1 MYPPHQLGY
10 GWLWGAGMIEA
21 GQHEGQSP
29 DAKLMRL
36 RYAGSCETCNA
47 TLSAGTTAWYDRS
60 RRKVRCQSCLP
71 SAPEAQPFA
80 SGTAGD
86 SAAREY
92 QRRSERHQQK
102 VQTQLAEDAAWRKQ
116 VKHDHP
122 ILGGIVSLV
131 TPKPAQGPEPQ
142 HVKAWKTGSD
152 GERKV
157 GARLDAWAEATGGR
171 VLHDRRIPP
180 GKANIDHI
188 ALNSESVWIIDAKEY
203 KGTVSSSGGILTQPE
218 LHIAGRRKTHL
229 ADAVRSQM
237 DRVAAALDAAAAGDR
252 RPLVFGVLCFVGA
265 DWPLF
270 GGTFTINGITVAW
283 PAATVKLLTP
293 KAGHNDPAQPDRW
306 VRVLADAFP
315 PA

>member
-1 MYPPHQLGY
+1 
-10 GWLWGAGMIEA
+10 MIEA
-21 GQHEGQSP
+21 GQHDGQSP
-29 DAKLMRL
+29 NVKLIRL

-47 TLSAGTTAWYDRS
+47 TLSAGATAWYDRS

-71 SAPEAQPFA
+71 PAPEAQPFS

-102 VQTQLAEDAAWRKQ
+102 VQTELAKDAAWRKQ
-116 VKHDHP
+116 VKHDRP
-122 ILGGIVSLV
+122 ILGGIVSFV
-131 TPKPAQGPEPQ
+131 TPKPVAGPEPH
-142 HVKAWKTGSD
+142 HVKAWETGAD

-188 ALNSESVWIIDAKEY
+188 ALNSEGVWIIDAKEY
-203 KGTVSSSGGILTQPE
+203 KGTVSFSGGILTRPE
-218 LHIAGRRKTHL
+218 LRVAGRWKTHL
-229 ADAVRSQM
+229 ADGVRSQM
-237 DRVAAALDAAAAGDR
+237 DRVAAALDAAAAGDG
-252 RPLVFGVLCFVGA
+252 RPLVYGVLCLVGA

-270 GGTFTINGITVAW
+270 GGTFTIKGISVAW

-293 KAGHNDPAQPDRW
+293 KAGQNDRAQLDRW
-306 VRVLADAFP
+306 VRVLADVFP
-315 PA
+315 AA